1 MIRRA
6 VSCSEGEEARREE
19 VRVDGLFPEG
29 VRDGVGLVDDLE
41 GLVDEVRGGE
51 SERDLGRKR
60 VIRRRFHVRIPR
72 TRSRNTTIHA
82 SRPFREMIPR
92 RKISRNDWETTERG
106 AV

>member
-1 MIRRA
+1 M
-6 VSCSEGEEARREE
+6 SCSEGEEARREE

-60 VIRRRFHVRIPR
+60 VIRRRFNVRIPR
-72 TRSRNTTIHA
+72 ARVPELKPFTRRDRS
-82 SRPFREMIPR
+82 
-92 RKISRNDWETTERG
+92 ER
-106 AV
+106 